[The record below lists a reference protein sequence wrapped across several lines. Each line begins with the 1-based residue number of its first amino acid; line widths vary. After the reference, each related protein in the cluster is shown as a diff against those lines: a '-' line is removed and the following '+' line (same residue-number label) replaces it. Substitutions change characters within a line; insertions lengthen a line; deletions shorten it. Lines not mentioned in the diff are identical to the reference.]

1 MCVSFHEH
9 LRGGQIRAIRRDY
22 FLAIY
27 TKSPRFL
34 RTFAAGK
41 NQIMT
46 SKGSNKHTL
55 RWILIVLLAIA
66 LWGVFA
72 WVYFYGYFGGF
83 TKVKP
88 IDTEEFAKYAGD
100 ISDITIPDSVR
111 VIGLG
116 EATHGNVEFQQLKL
130 DVFKLMVEKYGVRA
144 FALEGDYGGCEAV
157 NRYIHGGPG
166 TAQEAAAAI
175 GFPIYRTKE
184 MAQLI
189 DWMRNYNAT
198 AKEGEDLRFY
208 GFDMQLYECSYQYL
222 LEAAKTFA
230 VPTVELEKLWDKSEG
245 KYSASFTADQKA
257 KVIEKVKQD
266 LLQLN
271 DSTTVQAVHF
281 ADMLLQNI
289 AVGKVMDDGSKGI
302 ALRDSLM
309 FVNTH
314 WIMEQEEARGNECI
328 FISGHNG
335 HIERRHDYGTIGKA
349 MGALLAN
356 ELGKAYFAIGT
367 DFYKAT
373 VSLPKGKSGK
383 RRNHTFF
390 SKDPLAEAAKQ
401 CGYETCWLD
410 FSRISDSTTLKHQ
423 ITEYTWMGDV
433 GEGYSPLMA
442 IFPQAYRDWVSPTL
456 LYDGVILVTEA
467 QPIVVLH
474 TTEP

>member
-1 MCVSFHEH
+1 MC
-9 LRGGQIRAIRRDY
+9 
-22 FLAIY
+22 
-27 TKSPRFL
+27 
-34 RTFAAGK
+34 
-41 NQIMT
+41 
-46 SKGSNKHTL
+46 
-55 RWILIVLLAIA
+55 
-66 LWGVFA
+66 
-72 WVYFYGYFGGF
+72 
-83 TKVKP
+83 
-88 IDTEEFAKYAGD
+88 
-100 ISDITIPDSVR
+100 
-111 VIGLG
+111 
-116 EATHGNVEFQQLKL
+116 
-130 DVFKLMVEKYGVRA
+130 
-144 FALEGDYGGCEAV
+144 
-157 NRYIHGGPG
+157 YIHGGPG

-208 GFDMQLYECSYQYL
+208 GFDMQLYENNYKYL
-222 LEAAKTFA
+222 LEAAKTYE
-230 VPTVELEKLWDKSEG
+230 VPTTELEKLWDKSEG
-245 KYSASFTADQKA
+245 KYSASITADQKA
-257 KVIEKVKQD
+257 KVIEKVKQA

-271 DSTTVQAVHF
+271 DSTTAQAVHF

-289 AVGKVMDDGSKGI
+289 AVGKVIDNMLNGNV
-302 ALRDSLM
+302 LRDSLM

-390 SKDPLAEAAKQ
+390 SKDPLAEAAKK

-410 FSRISDSTTLKHQ
+410 FSRIPDSTTLKHQ

-442 IFPQAYRDWVSPTL
+442 VLQSQTTKQSLYSGFARSANIFSAS
-456 LYDGVILVTEA
+456 
-467 QPIVVLH
+467 
-474 TTEP
+474 

>member
-1 MCVSFHEH
+1 
-9 LRGGQIRAIRRDY
+9 
-22 FLAIY
+22 
-27 TKSPRFL
+27 
-34 RTFAAGK
+34 
-41 NQIMT
+41 MT
-46 SKGSNKHTL
+46 NKGSKKHAL
-55 RWILIVLLAIA
+55 RWILLTLFFGGIIVLC
-66 LWGVFA
+66 
-72 WVYFYGYFGGF
+72 FYAYFGGF
-83 TKVKP
+83 GKVKP
-88 IDTEEFAKYAGD
+88 IDTKEFAMYAGGV
-100 ISDITIPDSVR
+100 SDITIPDSVR
-111 VIGLG
+111 IIGLG
-116 EATHGNVEFQQLKL
+116 EATHGNAEFQQLKL

-208 GFDMQLYECSYQYL
+208 GFDMQLYENSYKYL

-230 VPTVELEKLWDKSEG
+230 IPTVELEKLWDKSEG
-245 KYSASFTADQKA
+245 KYSASITVDQKA

-271 DSTTVQAVHF
+271 DSTAAQAVHF

-289 AVGKVMDDGSKGI
+289 AVGKVIDNMLNGNV
-302 ALRDSLM
+302 LRDSLM

-314 WIMEQEEARGNECI
+314 WIMGQEEARGNKCV

-335 HIERRHDYGTIGKA
+335 HIQRVHDYGKDGKA
-349 MGALLAN
+349 MGALLSD
-356 ELGKAYFAIGT
+356 ELGEAYFAIGT
-367 DFYKAT
+367 DFYKAK

-383 RRNHTFF
+383 RSNHTFF
-390 SKDPLAEAAKQ
+390 SKDPLSNAAKQ
-401 CGYETCWLD
+401 CGYKICWLD
-410 FSRISDSTTLKHQ
+410 FSRIPDGSTLKHQ
-423 ITEYTWMGDV
+423 ITDYTWMGDV

-442 IFPQAYRDWVSPTL
+442 VLPQSYRDRVSPTL
-456 LYDGVILVTEA
+456 LYDGVILVAEA
-467 QPIVVLH
+467 HPIVVLQ

>member
-1 MCVSFHEH
+1 
-9 LRGGQIRAIRRDY
+9 
-22 FLAIY
+22 
-27 TKSPRFL
+27 
-34 RTFAAGK
+34 
-41 NQIMT
+41 MT

-55 RWILIVLLAIA
+55 RWILLMLIFGGIVVL
-66 LWGVFA
+66 
-72 WVYFYGYFGGF
+72 YFYGYFGGF

-88 IDTEEFAKYAGD
+88 VDNEEFARYTGS

-116 EATHGNVEFQQLKL
+116 EATHGNVEFQRLKL
-130 DVFKLMVEKYGVRA
+130 DVFKQMVEKYGVRA

-166 TAQEAAAAI
+166 TAQKAAAAI
-175 GFPIYRTKE
+175 GFPIYQTRE

-189 DWMRNYNAT
+189 DWMRKYNAT

-208 GFDMQLYECSYQYL
+208 GFDMQLYEYNYKYL

-230 VPTVELEKLWDKSEG
+230 IPTVELEKLWDKSEG

-257 KVIEKVKQD
+257 KVIEEVRQE

-271 DSTTVQAVHF
+271 DSTTAQAVHF
-281 ADMLLQNI
+281 ADVLLQNI
-289 AVGKVMDDGSKGI
+289 AVGKVMDNMSKGI

-335 HIERRHDYGTIGKA
+335 HIQRVHDYGTDGKA
-349 MGALLAN
+349 MGARLAN
-356 ELGKAYFAIGT
+356 ELGKAYFVIGT
-367 DFYKAT
+367 DFYKAR

-383 RRNHTFF
+383 RSNHTFF

-401 CGYETCWLD
+401 CGYEICWLD
-410 FSRISDSTTLKHQ
+410 FSRIPDGTILKHQ
-423 ITEYTWMGDV
+423 ITDYTWMGDV

-442 IFPQAYRDWVSPTL
+442 ILPMSYRDWVSPKS
-456 LYDGVILVTEA
+456 LYDGVIIVSNA
-467 QPIVVLH
+467 HPIVVLQ

>member
-1 MCVSFHEH
+1 
-9 LRGGQIRAIRRDY
+9 
-22 FLAIY
+22 
-27 TKSPRFL
+27 
-34 RTFAAGK
+34 
-41 NQIMT
+41 MT

-66 LWGVFA
+66 LWDVFA

-208 GFDMQLYECSYQYL
+208 GFDMQLYERSYQYL

-289 AVGKVMDDGSKGI
+289 AVGKVIDNMLNGNV
-302 ALRDSLM
+302 LRDSLM

-314 WIMEQEEARGNECI
+314 WIMGQEEARGNKCV

-335 HIERRHDYGTIGKA
+335 HIQRVHDYGKDGKA
-349 MGALLAN
+349 MGALLSD
-356 ELGKAYFAIGT
+356 ELGEAYFAIGT
-367 DFYKAT
+367 DFYKAK

-383 RRNHTFF
+383 RSNHTFF
-390 SKDPLAEAAKQ
+390 SKDPLSNAAKQ
-401 CGYETCWLD
+401 CGYKICWLD
-410 FSRISDSTTLKHQ
+410 FSRIPDGSTLKHQ
-423 ITEYTWMGDV
+423 ITDYTWMGDV

-442 IFPQAYRDWVSPTL
+442 VLPQSYRDWVSPTL

-467 QPIVVLH
+467 QPIVVLQ
-474 TTEP
+474 TAEP

>member
-1 MCVSFHEH
+1 
-9 LRGGQIRAIRRDY
+9 
-22 FLAIY
+22 
-27 TKSPRFL
+27 
-34 RTFAAGK
+34 
-41 NQIMT
+41 MT

-88 IDTEEFAKYAGD
+88 IDTEEFAKCAGD

-111 VIGLG
+111 IIGLG

-130 DVFKLMVEKYGVRA
+130 DVFKLMVEKYSVRA

-208 GFDMQLYECSYQYL
+208 GFDMQLYENNYKYL

-230 VPTVELEKLWDKSEG
+230 IPTVELEKLWDKSEG

-289 AVGKVMDDGSKGI
+289 AVGKVIDNMLNGNV
-302 ALRDSLM
+302 LRDSLM

-314 WIMEQEEARGNECI
+314 WIMGQEEARGNKCV

-335 HIERRHDYGTIGKA
+335 HIQRVHDYGKDGKA
-349 MGALLAN
+349 MGALLSD

-367 DFYKAT
+367 DFYKAK

-383 RRNHTFF
+383 RSNHTFF
-390 SKDPLAEAAKQ
+390 SKDPLSNAAKQ
-401 CGYETCWLD
+401 CGYKICWLD
-410 FSRISDSTTLKHQ
+410 FSRIPDGSTLKHQ
-423 ITEYTWMGDV
+423 ITDYTWMGDV

-442 IFPQAYRDWVSPTL
+442 VLPQSYRDWVSPTL

-467 QPIVVLH
+467 QPIVVLQ
-474 TTEP
+474 TAEP

>member
-1 MCVSFHEH
+1 
-9 LRGGQIRAIRRDY
+9 
-22 FLAIY
+22 
-27 TKSPRFL
+27 
-34 RTFAAGK
+34 
-41 NQIMT
+41 MT

-55 RWILIVLLAIA
+55 RWILLMLIFGGIVVL
-66 LWGVFA
+66 
-72 WVYFYGYFGGF
+72 YFYGYFGGF

-88 IDTEEFAKYAGD
+88 IDNEEFAKYTGN

-111 VIGLG
+111 IIGLG
-116 EATHGNVEFQQLKL
+116 EATHGNAEFQQLKL
-130 DVFKLMVEKYGVRA
+130 DVFKLMVEKYSVRA

-166 TAQEAAAAI
+166 TAQKAAAAI

-208 GFDMQLYECSYQYL
+208 GFDMQLYERSYQYL

-245 KYSASFTADQKA
+245 KYSASFTADQK
-257 KVIEKVKQD
+257 
-266 LLQLN
+266 
-271 DSTTVQAVHF
+271 TVQAVHF

-383 RRNHTFF
+383 RRNHTQPHFLLER
-390 SKDPLAEAAKQ
+390 SIGRSCQKM
-401 CGYETCWLD
+401 
-410 FSRISDSTTLKHQ
+410 RI
-423 ITEYTWMGDV
+423 
-433 GEGYSPLMA
+433 
-442 IFPQAYRDWVSPTL
+442 
-456 LYDGVILVTEA
+456 
-467 QPIVVLH
+467 
-474 TTEP
+474 

>member
-1 MCVSFHEH
+1 
-9 LRGGQIRAIRRDY
+9 
-22 FLAIY
+22 
-27 TKSPRFL
+27 
-34 RTFAAGK
+34 
-41 NQIMT
+41 MT
-46 SKGSNKHTL
+46 NKGSKKHAL
-55 RWILIVLLAIA
+55 RWILLTLFFGGIIVLC
-66 LWGVFA
+66 
-72 WVYFYGYFGGF
+72 FYAYFGGF
-83 TKVKP
+83 GKVKP
-88 IDTEEFAKYAGD
+88 IDTKEFAMYAGGV
-100 ISDITIPDSVR
+100 SDITIPDSVR
-111 VIGLG
+111 IIGLG
-116 EATHGNVEFQQLKL
+116 EATHGNAEFQQLKL

-166 TAQEAAAAI
+166 TAQKAAAAI

-208 GFDMQLYECSYQYL
+208 GFDMQLYENNYKYL

-230 VPTVELEKLWDKSEG
+230 IPTVELEKLWDKSEG

-289 AVGKVMDDGSKGI
+289 AVGKVIDNMLNGNV
-302 ALRDSLM
+302 LRDSLM

-314 WIMEQEEARGNECI
+314 WIMGQEEARGNKCV

-335 HIERRHDYGTIGKA
+335 HIQRVHDYGKDGKA
-349 MGALLAN
+349 MGALLSD
-356 ELGKAYFAIGT
+356 ELGEAYFAIGT
-367 DFYKAT
+367 DFYKAR
-373 VSLPKGKSGK
+373 VSLPKGKSG
-383 RRNHTFF
+383 RRSNHTFF
-390 SKDPLAEAAKQ
+390 SKDPLAEAAKK

-410 FSRISDSTTLKHQ
+410 FSRIPDGTTLKHQ
-423 ITEYTWMGDV
+423 ITDYTWMGDV

-442 IFPQAYRDWVSPTL
+442 FLPMSYRDWVSPKS
-456 LYDGVILVTEA
+456 LYDGVIFVSNA
-467 QPIVVLH
+467 HPIAVLKK
-474 TTEP
+474 TEP

>member
-1 MCVSFHEH
+1 
-9 LRGGQIRAIRRDY
+9 
-22 FLAIY
+22 
-27 TKSPRFL
+27 
-34 RTFAAGK
+34 
-41 NQIMT
+41 MT
-46 SKGSNKHTL
+46 NKGSNKHIL
-55 RWILIVLLAIA
+55 RWVLIVLLAIA
-66 LWGVFA
+66 LWGAVA
-72 WVYFYGYFGGF
+72 VIYFHGYFGGF
-83 TKVKP
+83 KKVKP
-88 IDTEEFAKYAGD
+88 IDTEEFAKCASN

-111 VIGLG
+111 IIALG

-166 TAQEAAAAI
+166 TAQKAAAAI
-175 GFPIYRTKE
+175 GFPIYQTRE

-189 DWMRNYNAT
+189 DWMRKYNST

-208 GFDMQLYECSYQYL
+208 GFDMQLYEYNYKYL

-230 VPTVELEKLWDKSEG
+230 VPTLELEKLWDKSEG

-271 DSTTVQAVHF
+271 DSTTAQAVHF
-281 ADMLLQNI
+281 ADVLLQNI
-289 AVGKVMDDGSKGI
+289 AVGKVMDDMLNGN

-335 HIERRHDYGTIGKA
+335 HIQRVHDYGKAGKA
-349 MGALLAN
+349 MGALLSD

-367 DFYKAT
+367 DFYKAR

-401 CGYETCWLD
+401 CGYEICWLD
-410 FSRISDSTTLKHQ
+410 FSRIQDGTTLKHQ
-423 ITEYTWMGDV
+423 ITDYTWMGDV

-442 IFPQAYRDWVSPTL
+442 VLPQSYRDWVSPKS
-456 LYDGVILVTEA
+456 LYDGVILVSEV
-467 QPIVVLH
+467 QPIAVLH

>member
-1 MCVSFHEH
+1 MPPE
-9 LRGGQIRAIRRDY
+9 
-22 FLAIY
+22 
-27 TKSPRFL
+27 
-34 RTFAAGK
+34 K

-55 RWILIVLLAIA
+55 RWVLIVLLAIA

-157 NRYIHGGPG
+157 NRYIHGGSG

-208 GFDMQLYECSYQYL
+208 GFDMQLYENNYKYL
-222 LEAAKTFA
+222 LEAAKTYE
-230 VPTVELEKLWDKSEG
+230 VPTTELEKLWDKSEG
-245 KYSASFTADQKA
+245 KYSASITADQKA

-271 DSTTVQAVHF
+271 DSTAAQAVHF

-289 AVGKVMDDGSKGI
+289 AVGKVIDNMLNGNV
-302 ALRDSLM
+302 LRDSLM

-314 WIMEQEEARGNECI
+314 WIMGQEEARGNKCV

-335 HIERRHDYGTIGKA
+335 HIQRVHDYGKDGKA
-349 MGALLAN
+349 MGALLSD
-356 ELGKAYFAIGT
+356 ELGEAYFAIGT
-367 DFYKAT
+367 DFYKAK

-383 RRNHTFF
+383 RSNHTFF
-390 SKDPLAEAAKQ
+390 SKDPLSNAAKQ
-401 CGYETCWLD
+401 CGYKICWLD
-410 FSRISDSTTLKHQ
+410 FSRIPDGSTLKHQ
-423 ITEYTWMGDV
+423 ITDYTWMGDV

-442 IFPQAYRDWVSPTL
+442 VLPQSYRDWVSPTL

-467 QPIVVLH
+467 QPIVVLQ

>member
-1 MCVSFHEH
+1 M
-9 LRGGQIRAIRRDY
+9 
-22 FLAIY
+22 
-27 TKSPRFL
+27 
-34 RTFAAGK
+34 K
-41 NQIMT
+41 N
-46 SKGSNKHTL
+46 KGSNKNIVRWTL
-55 RWILIVLLAIA
+55 LIMSIVLFFG
-66 LWGVFA
+66 GVFTLFLYA
-72 WVYFYGYFGGF
+72 WVGGF
-83 TKVKP
+83 NKVKP
-88 IDTEEFAKYAGD
+88 IDAKEFATYAGN

-111 VIGLG
+111 IIALG
-116 EATHGNVEFQQLKL
+116 EATHGNAEFQQLKL

-157 NRYIHGGPG
+157 NRYIHGGTG

-175 GFPIYRTKE
+175 GFHIYRTE
-184 MAQLI
+184 QMAQLI
-189 DWMRNYNAT
+189 EWMRNYNAT
-198 AKEGEDLRFY
+198 AKDGEDLRFY
-208 GFDMQLYECSYQYL
+208 GFDMQIYENNYKYL
-222 LEAAKTFA
+222 LEAAKTYA
-230 VPTVELEKLWDKSEG
+230 VPTAELEKLWDKSEG
-245 KYSASFTADQKA
+245 KYSTSYTADQKT
-257 KVIEKVKQD
+257 KVIEKVRQD

-271 DSTTVQAVHF
+271 DSTTAQAVHF
-281 ADMLLQNI
+281 ADILLQNI
-289 AVGKVMDDGSKGI
+289 ALGKVINDMSKGN
-302 ALRDSLM
+302 ALRDSMM

-314 WIMEQEEARGNECI
+314 WIMEQEEARGNWCI
-328 FISGHNG
+328 FVSAHNG
-335 HIERRHDYGTIGKA
+335 HIERRHDYGTLGKA

-390 SKDPLAEAAKQ
+390 SKDPLAEAAKK

-410 FSRISDSTTLKHQ
+410 FSRIPDSTTLKHQ

>member
-1 MCVSFHEH
+1 
-9 LRGGQIRAIRRDY
+9 
-22 FLAIY
+22 
-27 TKSPRFL
+27 
-34 RTFAAGK
+34 
-41 NQIMT
+41 MT

-55 RWILIVLLAIA
+55 RWALIVSLAIA

-88 IDTEEFAKYAGD
+88 IDTEEFAKCAGD
-100 ISDITIPDSVR
+100 ISYITIPDSVR
-111 VIGLG
+111 IIGLG

-130 DVFKLMVEKYGVRA
+130 DVFKLMVEKYSVRA

-335 HIERRHDYGTIGKA
+335 HIGLEKRWERCWQTS
-349 MGALLAN
+349 LARPISPS
-356 ELGKAYFAIGT
+356 E
-367 DFYKAT
+367 
-373 VSLPKGKSGK
+373 
-383 RRNHTFF
+383 
-390 SKDPLAEAAKQ
+390 
-401 CGYETCWLD
+401 
-410 FSRISDSTTLKHQ
+410 RISTRQRSVCRKERAVSGATTRSSRKIHWPKPPNNADMRLAGLIFRESRTAPRSNIRLRNTRGWVTWAKVTRHSWPFSHRPIATGCLQRCST
-423 ITEYTWMGDV
+423 MG
-433 GEGYSPLMA
+433 
-442 IFPQAYRDWVSPTL
+442 
-456 LYDGVILVTEA
+456 
-467 QPIVVLH
+467 
-474 TTEP
+474 

>member
-1 MCVSFHEH
+1 
-9 LRGGQIRAIRRDY
+9 
-22 FLAIY
+22 
-27 TKSPRFL
+27 
-34 RTFAAGK
+34 
-41 NQIMT
+41 MT
-46 SKGSNKHTL
+46 NKGSKKHAL
-55 RWILIVLLAIA
+55 RWILLTLFFGGIIVLC
-66 LWGVFA
+66 
-72 WVYFYGYFGGF
+72 FYAYFGGF
-83 TKVKP
+83 GKVKP
-88 IDTEEFAKYAGD
+88 IDTKEFAMYAGGV
-100 ISDITIPDSVR
+100 SDITIPDSVR
-111 VIGLG
+111 IIGLG
-116 EATHGNVEFQQLKL
+116 EATHGNAEFQQLKL

-166 TAQEAAAAI
+166 TAQKAAAAI

-208 GFDMQLYECSYQYL
+208 GFDMQLYERSYQYL

-245 KYSASFTADQKA
+245 KYSASITADQKA
-257 KVIEKVKQD
+257 KVIEKVKQA

-390 SKDPLAEAAKQ
+390 SKDPLAEAAKK

-410 FSRISDSTTLKHQ
+410 FSRIPDSNTLKHQ

-442 IFPQAYRDWVSPTL
+442 IFPQSYRDRVSPTL
-456 LYDGVILVTEA
+456 LYDGVILVAEA
-467 QPIVVLH
+467 HPIVVLQ